1 MPLKSAVRRKS
12 DGDSGFSEIADLFF
26 GCRGGTSYVA
36 VSKSDRTRAAT
47 RFVHDGG
54 GDTDA
59 VASSRGVAEK
69 RLFIDHAGSSAGRE
83 GDKDQSNSSLGVHG
97 EIEWAS

>member
-1 MPLKSAVRRKS
+1 MRLWSAVRRKS
-12 DGDSGFSEIADLFF
+12 DGNRWGSQGAGFFF
-26 GCRGGTSYVA
+26 GDCGGCSYV
-36 VSKSDRTRAAT
+36 VDSKDFRTRAAT

-69 RLFIDHAGSSAGRE
+69 RLFIDYADSSAGGE
-83 GDKDQSNSSLGVHG
+83 GDKDQSNGSFGVHG
-97 EIEWAS
+97 EIE

>member
-1 MPLKSAVRRKS
+1 MSN
-12 DGDSGFSEIADLFF
+12 G
-26 GCRGGTSYVA
+26 SYV
-36 VSKSDRTRAAT
+36 VDSKDGRTRAAT

-54 GDTDA
+54 SDTDA

-69 RLFIDHAGSSAGRE
+69 RLFIDHADSSAGRE

-97 EIEWAS
+97 EIEWAG